1 MKGFLARSELNIPLS
16 IFRPGLGW
24 WGWGTWPKDLL
35 RSSTKWSPK
44 TFDEILKSW
53 EQKPNLLTFNS
64 FELLG
69 MTGMTTYIKVPG
81 GQKHISTKW
90 NVHWLT
96 LTSVS
101 NILRTVTSI
110 RGKKGCFQEYLHF
123 VLMNISLTMRN
134 LDGFPQNVM
143 ISIWKSPSIFKEPGT
158 FLLKYKYLFKNTQK
172 ESSSFLS
179 FWGIP
184 CAPQYLDS
192 FTIPSHVEQ
201 LELFS
206 TSAGEPILRPFHHE
220 DMFSGLKWNRDW
232 IFLFPFD

>member
-1 MKGFLARSELNIPLS
+1 
-16 IFRPGLGW
+16 
-24 WGWGTWPKDLL
+24 
-35 RSSTKWSPK
+35 
-44 TFDEILKSW
+44 
-53 EQKPNLLTFNS
+53 
-64 FELLG
+64 

-158 FLLKYKYLFKNTQK
+158 FLISTKWKIRNISSEIQILVQK
-172 ESSSFLS
+172 HTKRKFFLS
-179 FWGIP
+179 FFLRHSVCPSVSWLIYNP
-184 CAPQYLDS
+184 FSCWTVRTFFHFSWWAH
-192 FTIPSHVEQ
+192 FKTISPWRHVFWIKVKQRLNLFMDILPSLIFNIHCHVM
-201 LELFS
+201 
-206 TSAGEPILRPFHHE
+206 PF
-220 DMFSGLKWNRDW
+220 R
-232 IFLFPFD
+232 